1 MPAAAR
7 LPGGEAEDG
16 AAGGR
21 EPHEDDAAG
30 GRGQDGG
37 LDAARAG
44 VFEALGDPVRR
55 RLLELLVAGE
65 QPAGALVSALQV
77 RVRITQPAV
86 SQHLKV
92 LREAGLVRVRAE
104 GTRRLYSV
112 DDAGTA
118 AARAWLARFEDTF
131 AQPLDALATELARG
145 RRERRR
151 AAPRAGT
158 GEADTAAG

>member
-1 MPAAAR
+1 MPAAAPR
-7 LPGGEAEDG
+7 RGGEPDG
-16 AAGGR
+16 DASGR
-21 EPHEDDAAG
+21 A
-30 GRGQDGG
+30 RDGD
-37 LDAARAG
+37 LDTARAG

-55 RLLELLVAGE
+55 RLLELLATGE
-65 QPAGALVSALQV
+65 QPAGALVAALQA

-92 LREAGLVRVRAE
+92 LRDAGLVRVRAE
-104 GTRRLYSV
+104 GTRRLYAV
-112 DDAGTA
+112 DDTGTA

-151 AAPRAGT
+151 AAPDAT
-158 GEADTAAG
+158 PAAGEAAG

>member
-7 LPGGEAEDG
+7 RHDSGPGFGDRPDDGGESPGG
-16 AAGGR
+16 R
-21 EPHEDDAAG
+21 TRDAA
-30 GRGQDGG
+30 
-37 LDAARAG
+37 LDTARAG

-55 RLLELLVAGE
+55 RLLELLATGE
-65 QPAGALVSALQV
+65 QPAGALVAALQA

-104 GTRRLYSV
+104 GTRRLYAV
-112 DDAGTA
+112 DDTGTA

-151 AAPRAGT
+151 AAPGPAPAA
-158 GEADTAAG
+158 GEAAG